1 MERCGICG
9 ERFGPNDER
18 AEMYDPE
25 QMIQIEMGN
34 VSDDEAESVLC
45 HAQCGLSRG
54 YEVA

>member
-1 MERCGICG
+1 MNCELCG

-18 AEMYDPE
+18 AEMFDPE
-25 QMIQIEMGN
+25 LMIQIEMGN
-34 VSDDEAESVLC
+34 VTDDEAESVSC